1 MKKLVLYFLLLMV
14 VPATAQSGL
23 FGKRSHHDPS
33 TPAREYHPRPMIKP
47 GHHNPH
53 APRLEEIGMN
63 RRDYKE
69 AVRIINNENF
79 DERRLATAERIIASN
94 PMSTRQIANICKL
107 FNFESNRLE
116 FYEFKYLNYSL
127 ISKNMKKPVIFDT
140 KNIINEVPKEIKLY
154 NYGNLYE
161 LN

>member
-116 FYEFKYLNYSL
+116 FAKYAYHRCVDPNNYFMIDEVFTFDS
-127 ISKNMKKPVIFDT
+127 SK
-140 KNIINEVPKEIKLY
+140 KELY
-154 NYGNLYE
+154 NYIRNR
-161 LN
+161 

>member
-116 FYEFKYLNYSL
+116 FAKYAYHRCVDPNNYFMIDEVFTFDS
-127 ISKNMKKPVIFDT
+127 SK
-140 KNIINEVPKEIKLY
+140 KELY
-154 NYGNLYE
+154 NFIRNR
-161 LN
+161 